1 MSELGGGEFDPQTL
15 AVTPEIATDS
25 KEPASS
31 VPVETTTGNENVL
44 VTEPPKTAETVSTAA
59 NYIKPEQ
66 LRELG
71 LNWGQFCA
79 ASEAERL
86 AMVREVIQA
95 TSTEPAET
103 FDSKSAENQLEI
115 LLGTIADSSAKN
127 ITEGQSIQTAGWLRR
142 AVSGLRSFGFS
153 EIGRFVLAKTRAGE
167 GDSEQVAALESSIRT
182 QRAVEQANKIAGAVT
197 VMGAASMAGQAIVS
211 RVKAINPIFRGASA
225 FLTGVSTYFS
235 AQQLSYSVSGVLQE
249 RRITKDYLSSSTES
263 EELAEKR
270 HDRQIARFNSRA
282 EKRGQ
287 LKGLARIFDKLTDNA
302 VLDWFLKVDER
313 YLPEELERLAATG
326 EWGKINAI
334 VGVLQYELDRRW
346 ARGDKE
352 AGLLGDA
359 EDWQFELYIKAL
371 ELLANQGVASE
382 SAAGF
387 ANSAVQQAG
396 KLKEAEHSRYARSQ
410 LVGMAAGVGA
420 GVLSWALGIGKA
432 QAQPATPAP
441 VAPVS
446 TPEVTNPEWHGEAAS
461 YQIRLHAL
469 ELLGQKSS
477 SENWSS
483 VESAIAHGNDQQFY
497 TLTGQHLDDL
507 RYLEHSIRA
516 ELLENAQE
524 LAKQNGAEVAGIS
537 EVNGRLVFESLNKN
551 QLDSALGDLGQ
562 TNFNFTDYR
571 IGEVVAATQPEAASA
586 GFDADKWGSMQT
598 QLHEHLTNYVNNHR
612 NEDGFTLTNL
622 SGESSLRAEARDWL
636 HGLIE
641 KAKPKPD
648 SDDYNPSVDIWS
660 DREEPITT
668 TVGQTPTAPARTAA
682 EFFSVEPGAPIE
694 PAPVTLIDL
703 YSGSEQPTEYQVENH
718 YVPLSDQW
726 SGYVDVREP
735 ATTHSALEDTQPVS
749 AGLVEPTTV
758 TTETAPATVVVPD
771 PTPRAEVNHPAA
783 IESQVAAGRA
793 ATVVPEIVV
802 KPATE
807 PLVEPIVVNRD
818 PIELPDGALGAEIPN
833 EAPSFQVE

>member
-1 MSELGGGEFDPQTL
+1 MSELGGGEFEPQTPT
-15 AVTPEIATDS
+15 VTPETVTDS
-25 KEPASS
+25 NEPASS
-31 VPVETTTGNENVL
+31 VSVETTTGNENVL
-44 VTEPPKTAETVSTAA
+44 ATEPPKTAETGSTGV

-79 ASEAERL
+79 AGEAERL
-86 AMVREVIQA
+86 AMVRAVIQA
-95 TSTEPAET
+95 PSTESAET
-103 FDSKSAENQLEI
+103 FDSANVESQLEI
-115 LLGTIADSSAKN
+115 LLGTIANRSAEN
-127 ITEGQSIQTAGWLRR
+127 IAEGQSIQTAGWLRR

-167 GDSEQVAALESSIRT
+167 SDSDQVAALESSIRT
-182 QRAVEQANKIAGAVT
+182 QRAIKQANAVAGAVT

-249 RRITKDYLSSSTES
+249 RRITKDYLSSSAES
-263 EELAEKR
+263 GGLVEKR

-313 YLPEELERLAATG
+313 YLPEELEQLAATG

-396 KLKEAEHSRYARSQ
+396 KLKEAEHGRYARSQ
-410 LVGMAAGVGA
+410 LVGVAAGVGA

-432 QAQPATPAP
+432 QAQSATPAP
-441 VAPVS
+441 VAPAV
-446 TPEVTNPEWHGEAAS
+446 PEVVNPEWHGEAAS

-477 SENWSS
+477 SENWGS
-483 VESAIAHGNDQQFY
+483 VENAITHGNDQQFY
-497 TLTGQHLDDL
+497 ALTGQHLDDL

-524 LAKQNGAEVAGIS
+524 LAQQNRAEITSIS
-537 EVNGRLVFESLNKN
+537 EVNGRLVFESLNRN

-571 IGEVVAATQPEAASA
+571 IGEVVAATQPEAVSA

-648 SDDYNPSVDIWS
+648 SDDYTPPVDIWS
-660 DREEPITT
+660 DRE
-668 TVGQTPTAPARTAA
+668 VPTAPAKTAA
-682 EFFSVEPGAPIE
+682 EFFSVEPSAPIE

-783 IESQVAAGRA
+783 IESQVVAGRNA
-793 ATVVPEIVV
+793 V
-802 KPATE
+802 
-807 PLVEPIVVNRD
+807 VEPDVNRD